1 MSGSL
6 DGRVALVTGGS
17 AGIGRAAAVAFAK
30 AGARVVVADTNA
42 DAAEGT
48 MHLLRAFGGESLFV
62 RTDVSQPTQVEA
74 LIAAVVEKLG
84 RLDAAFN
91 NAGIEGKRARTADST
106 DAEWDRVIGVNLTG
120 VYLCMKHELRA
131 MVRAGRGAIVNNA
144 SVAGQAGLSGH
155 PAYVASKH
163 GIIGLTRAAALEY
176 AKAGIRVNAVC
187 PGLIRTEMIDRLTGG
202 IPEALAGLLAT
213 EPVGR
218 MGAPEEV
225 AAAVVWLCSDEASF
239 VTGHAMAVDGGYL
252 AQ

>member
-1 MSGSL
+1 MADSFE
-6 DGRVALVTGGS
+6 GRVALVTGGA
-17 AGIGRAAAVAFAK
+17 AGIGRAAVTAFCRS
-30 AGARVVVADTNA
+30 GARVVVADIDA
-42 DAAEGT
+42 QAAEVT
-48 MHLLRAFGGESLFV
+48 MNLVRTSGVDATFV
-62 RTDVSQPTQVEA
+62 QTDVSQPVQVERLFA
-74 LIAAVVEKLG
+74 IIGEKFG

-91 NAGIEGKRARTADST
+91 NAGVEGRRARTADSA
-106 DAEWDRVIGVNLTG
+106 DSEWDRVIGVNLTG
-120 VYLCMKHELRA
+120 VYLCMKHELRV
-131 MVRAGRGAIVNNA
+131 MVREGRGAIVNNA

-176 AKAGIRVNAVC
+176 AKSGIRVNAVC

-202 IPEALAGLLAT
+202 APEALAGLLAS

-218 MGAPEEV
+218 MGTPEEV
-225 AAAVVWLCSDEASF
+225 ASAVVWLCTDEASF